1 MINRE
6 LAARFIAQ
14 VTQYTNY
21 NVNIMNK
28 QGVIIASRDPAR
40 VGQFHEIA
48 YRITGGEADIVEIT
62 KDDNYPGVLPGINMA
77 IKPDNQC
84 EGVVGITGAPA
95 EIKSV
100 ALIIKM
106 AIEVMVKYEKQQKEQ
121 LYHTNRKEQF
131 LYMLIDESYSHSSE
145 VRKMAAQLNYSE
157 NYVRIPI
164 LLRAEKDSAEETLE
178 LLKAG
183 KIHQKEDISFV
194 LSDQEIL
201 IFKILHAKKDDLFA
215 EYKSEIKEYL
225 SGLPEK
231 SSVYIGSF
239 QNNFS
244 QYCYAYHHCRWLE
257 DRMADKSGMWFFYD
271 QCGNYLREITPDNE
285 LQRMFRVYGAELPE
299 KFKTEYVEIM
309 ESLISS
315 NYNLT
320 SAARTLYMHKNTFSY
335 QFNKI
340 KEKLHLNPIL
350 YAEDRFLMEGLYTYL
365 KKES

>member
-201 IFKILHAKKDDLFA
+201 IFKNYMPKKTIYSQSTNQKSRNIYLVCPKNHLCIL
-215 EYKSEIKEYL
+215 E
-225 SGLPEK
+225 
-231 SSVYIGSF
+231 V
-239 QNNFS
+239 
-244 QYCYAYHHCRWLE
+244 
-257 DRMADKSGMWFFYD
+257 
-271 QCGNYLREITPDNE
+271 
-285 LQRMFRVYGAELPE
+285 
-299 KFKTEYVEIM
+299 FKTTSVSTVTHITIADGWKTAWQTKAECGFSM
-309 ESLISS
+309 ISVV
-315 NYNLT
+315 T
-320 SAARTLYMHKNTFSY
+320 
-335 QFNKI
+335 I
-340 KEKLHLNPIL
+340 
-350 YAEDRFLMEGLYTYL
+350 
-365 KKES
+365 